1 MLVFLFVLKVLKSV
15 NSIMKERVILCVLV
29 LGNRCMCRGSLVV
42 CIEVS
47 SLHLSSVP
55 RGIYNDGS

>member
-1 MLVFLFVLKVLKSV
+1 MLKVLKSV
-15 NSIMKERVILCVLV
+15 NSIMKDRVILCVLV
-29 LGNRCMCRGSLVV
+29 LGNRCMCRGSVVV